1 MGKTKEEKIPD
12 ILLYGQTEEGREASR
27 ERCMQCQYRGYG
39 EALCDYMGVTGK
51 PRILVSPGVGEE
63 CKAFLP
69 LEGKAPRKQAAM
81 TVRMNAG
88 ERPEDQDFLRRQRQY
103 RQMRMMYDEG
113 MGDRQIAA
121 EMGCSP
127 CTVRNW
133 RLREGLAGN
142 TGRQRTSPEAVQERR
157 RQMMTLWKQ
166 GLDDRQISD
175 RMQLNVKTVRKWR
188 RERGLES
195 NWKKVTKHADE

>member
-1 MGKTKEEKIPD
+1 MGKTKEGKIPD
-12 ILLYGQTEEGREASR
+12 ILLHGQTDEGHEASR
-27 ERCMQCQYRGYG
+27 ERCMQCHYRGYG

-69 LEGKAPRKQAAM
+69 MTGDAPRKQAAL
-81 TVRMNAG
+81 TVQPNAG
-88 ERPEDQDFLRRQRQY
+88 MHPGDLDFLRRKSRY
-103 RQMRMMYDEG
+103 RQMRVLYDEG
-113 MGDRQIAA
+113 MNDHQISR

-133 RLREGLAGN
+133 RLREGLKGN
-142 TGRQRTSPEAVQERR
+142 TERQRTSPAATIERR
-157 RQMMTLWKQ
+157 KQMLALWKQ

-175 RMQLNVKTVRKWR
+175 RMQLSVKTVRVWR
-188 RERGLES
+188 RSAGLQS
-195 NWKKVTKHADE
+195 NWKGGKNHADE